1 MLQTRPRGVSR
12 GDDGPPLLIV
22 DSPTAAQFGGSV
34 TMLVMKVPSD
44 GIDLCSQNLI
54 FFNSPGRSLRSRN
67 EFLVKQKS
75 VKQSRSNG
83 KSSKVLCKDRA
94 FENLGPKLFNEL
106 PLEIRSSQTV
116 TTFKNRLKTHLFRNA
131 FNC

>member
-1 MLQTRPRGVSR
+1 MIWRIIDCSSWSGMRRSYISSVSSEQVSR

-54 FFNSPGRSLRSRN
+54 FFSRPAVALQV
-67 EFLVKQKS
+67 EVYRDEGWIL
-75 VKQSRSNG
+75 QSGFQDKIPQIN
-83 KSSKVLCKDRA
+83 D
-94 FENLGPKLFNEL
+94 
-106 PLEIRSSQTV
+106 LE
-116 TTFKNRLKTHLFRNA
+116 
-131 FNC
+131 